1 MKSKFISIL
10 MLLFV
15 VIDSKAQDIDTYYIY
30 KNNDSIKQAKING
43 A

>member
-1 MKSKFISIL
+1 

-30 KNNDSIKQAKING
+30 KNNDSIKQVDGID
-43 A
+43 